1 VVVGIVA
8 LAFLLMGF
16 VGQAKKDASAAPTI
30 EKRIAALEAQISEL
44 KAELRG
50 SRRLQPANEGSRNL
64 QVAKGNEK
72 GSISEGPGPGPQ
84 PLVWTEGQRA
94 WTEDGTNMWTAIP
107 YKVGINTIL
116 APAFDLDINGDLC
129 VRNGINDGASF
140 GSASDVLV
148 SDGAGG
154 VQWGTTPGGAN
165 GYIWNQYAAPQS
177 PASWWIDG
185 KGKAVNATASD
196 TALIGIE
203 TATGRGVLGQSS
215 PAAGSGVG
223 VTGIGGFMGVVGW
236 IQSNSTVAG
245 ALGYYDNIGVFGQ
258 SNVSGGAGVFA
269 LGFGAEGVYGETN
282 SSTNFGVYG
291 YNAAIGGDG
300 VFGIGN
306 APLAASYWGGAGV
319 SGSSDD
325 VGIFAHGSAATS
337 HGLVAVGNGVGA
349 WTMGGGAGAA
359 ITSSNIGVYAR
370 GDDTADS
377 WGIYARSSGSNGVGA
392 FGVSNSNPSCA
403 LVGVSAGAGWHTIT
417 GEDCGLTANGLW
429 CGGMGWGDDV
439 GTGRGLV
446 GIGDAT
452 NLPLGIVTASGS
464 GVCGFSS
471 DHTGVFGCS
480 DNNVGL
486 WGYTYSTTYACIQ
499 GGSSSL
505 NTSGL
510 LAVCNTGYR
519 AVETIGGDNLTVGEY
534 SMGVFNTPIQN
545 GDYNGLYVGANVVAW
560 GYWTHL
566 KSSKGKDISTAA
578 VLSPDAN
585 VVLSGTSELR
595 DGRGAVTF
603 DETFKELISSDI
615 PVNVIATPTEECK
628 GVYVSDVSK
637 NGFNVNELMSG
648 KSTASFNWIAIGRRK
663 GCEERRV
670 YAEKVLKSKIASK
683 ETTVRAA
690 ATVNTVTKK
699 ENEVKEFKVKKVT
712 PRGKKAI
719 NLEKESLKDKEPL
732 NKDMSK

>member
-1 VVVGIVA
+1 MKKSAVLVVVGIVA
-8 LAFLLMGF
+8 LAFLFTGF
-16 VGQAKKDASAAPTI
+16 VGQAKKDASATPTI
-30 EKRIAALEAQISEL
+30 EKRIAALEAEIAQL
-44 KAELRG
+44 KAMLQG
-50 SRRLQPANEGSRNL
+50 SHNL
-64 QVAKGNEK
+64 QVVKENEK
-72 GSISEGPGPGPQ
+72 GSISKGPGPGPQ

-94 WTEDGTNMWTAIP
+94 WTEDGINMWTAIP
-107 YKVGINTIL
+107 YNVGINTLI

-129 VRNGINDGASF
+129 VRQGIYDGTSF
-140 GSASDVLV
+140 GLASDVLV
-148 SDGAGG
+148 SDGLGG
-154 VQWGTTPGGAN
+154 VSWGSAPGGSNA
-165 GYIWNQYAAPQS
+165 YIWNQSAVMQGAPGEF
-177 PASWWIDG
+177 WI
-185 KGKAVNATASD
+185 
-196 TALIGIE
+196 
-203 TATGRGVLGQSS
+203 TGAGQ
-215 PAAGSGVG
+215 AGNGVG
-223 VTGIGGFMGVVGW
+223 VTGVINAGNSGV
-236 IQSNSTVAG
+236 
-245 ALGYYDNIGVFGQ
+245 YGQ
-258 SNVSGGAGVFA
+258 SNDNTGAGVFGDGLA
-269 LGFGAEGVYGETN
+269 LTSGVYGQTN
-282 SSTNFGVYG
+282 VTTEFGVYG
-291 YNAAIGGDG
+291 YQAAVGGDG

-306 APLAASYWGGAGV
+306 APAAASYWGGAGV

-325 VGIFAHGSAATS
+325 VGVFAHGSAATS

-452 NLPLGIVTASGS
+452 NLPLGIVTANGS

-471 DHTGVFGCS
+471 NSTGVFGCS

-510 LAVCNTGYR
+510 LAVCNTGSR
-519 AVETIGGDNLTVGEY
+519 AVETIGGDNLALGEY

-545 GDYNGLYVGANVVAW
+545 GDYNGLYVGANVVAY

-566 KSSKGKDISTAA
+566 KSSKSEDICAA
-578 VLSPDAN
+578 AILSPDAN

-595 DGRGAVTF
+595 DGKGSVTF
-603 DETFKELISSDI
+603 DETFKELISTSI
-615 PVNVIATPTEECK
+615 PINVIATPTQECN
-628 GVYVSDVSK
+628 GVFVSEVSM
-637 NGFNVNELMSG
+637 NGFTVKELMSG
-648 KSTASFNWIAIGRRK
+648 KSTASFSWIAIGRRK

-670 YAEKVLKSKIASK
+670 YAERILKSKIASK
-683 ETTVRAA
+683 ETVARTAT
-690 ATVNTVTKK
+690 TVNTVTKK

-719 NLEKESLKDKEPL
+719 NLEKESLKGTEPL
-732 NKDMSK
+732 KKDMSK